1 MKEKLKPILQL
12 INTLILSQLQV
23 QVGDD
28 PDLSVVASLN
38 EVLLKT
44 ENAQGLTIQGLELS
58 VKDIALPSS
67 SSPIV
72 GATVGIAKVDVL
84 FAPAFWPRLIPIVK
98 ERLVGNLGDLLD
110 KIEVRGLHVC
120 VQLLPSK
127 RINAAIT
134 FDRISI
140 VGGGRIGVNIENAQI
155 VVENFNP
162 KEKNKKLA
170 LKETQ
175 VTIYSLKV
183 SVAQNFMN
191 RAYDVVRSKIPS
203 VVKSVDIALDGSTM
217 KLKVRAFLPFD
228 IPINMSFKPENN
240 RFGIYLAKVFMPGAG
255 TAITKLID
263 MFIGGRQGVSVSGNN
278 IMVDPWKKIP
288 VPIECRLDQFEVYNE
303 CLVIGFGRPNKLSAL
318 LDPGDVTL
326 KRPDVVIFAPPTP
339 EELELEESGVE
350 TSEAE
355 SPLKALPAAIEEV
368 SEPTAETTESN
379 QPSSPLPPVP

>member
-23 QVGDD
+23 VVGDD
-28 PDLSVVASLN
+28 PDLSVTASLN
-38 EVLLKT
+38 ELLLKT
-44 ENAQGLTIQGLELS
+44 ENAPGVTIQGLELD

-67 SSPIV
+67 NSPIV

-84 FAPAFWPRLIPIVK
+84 FASAFWPRLIPVVK

-127 RINAAIT
+127 RVNAAIT

-140 VGGGRIGVNIENAQI
+140 VGGGRSGVTVENGQI

-203 VVKSVDIALDGSTM
+203 VIKSVDIALDGSTM

-228 IPINMSFKPENN
+228 IPVNMSFKPENN

-255 TAITKLID
+255 TAITKLVE
-263 MFIGGRQGVSVSGNN
+263 MFTKGRPEVSVSGNN
-278 IMVDPWKKIP
+278 ILVDPWKKIP
-288 VPIECRLDQFEVYNE
+288 IPIECRLDQFEVYNE
-303 CLVIGFGRPNKLSAL
+303 SLIIGFGRPNKLSAL
-318 LDPGDVTL
+318 LEPGQVTL
-326 KRPDVVIFAPPTP
+326 ARPAIASGSTKSDELALVEPSDVDPIGSDITILT
-339 EELELEESGVE
+339 EESSEAQALEEPS
-350 TSEAE
+350 
-355 SPLKALPAAIEEV
+355 
-368 SEPTAETTESN
+368 SEPEVT
-379 QPSSPLPPVP
+379 SSQIPPVP